1 MNPIWKVY
9 KSKVMKTL
17 NPDLEEYTEE
27 EVNNAE
33 IDMSPVQE
41 DEGPN
46 AVSQLAKR
54 MQGAG
59 AKGWNRMSALFNKE
73 DEHQLLEE
81 TESPPVPDHP
91 LAVMPEE
98 PQRPARPS
106 GFWGSFA
113 TNWKQ
118 MAASKQAEAAA
129 NEAGT
134 MEEGQE
140 AVGEGGGEGG
150 GGESY
155 QGESAEGEQ
164 IQDGGGGS
172 NTSFSKYA
180 MLGGGS
186 ENTPFKWNFVTGKL
200 ADVDGCS
207 MLELL
212 AQKN

>member
-41 DEGPN
+41 DDGPN

-164 IQDGGGGS
+164 SQDGGGGS

-200 ADVDGCS
+200 AELKTKS
-207 MLELL
+207 M
-212 AQKN
+212 AGQQD

>member
-9 KSKVMKTL
+9 KSKVLKTL
-17 NPDLEEYTEE
+17 NPDLQEYTEE

-98 PQRPARPS
+98 PQRPARAS

-118 MAASKQAEAAA
+118 MATSKQAEAAA
-129 NEAGT
+129 NETGT
-134 MEEGQE
+134 VEEGQE

-155 QGESAEGEQ
+155 QGENVEGEQ
-164 IQDGGGGS
+164 SQDGGGGS

-200 ADVDGCS
+200 AELKTKS
-207 MLELL
+207 MSG
-212 AQKN
+212 QQD